1 MNSNHTWASRRAR
14 PLRLALASVFTLAAC
29 GDSGGE
35 TETNASTTSPT
46 TTSTDPGTTN
56 PTPTSAG
63 ATTGSTTT
71 AASTAAPTTA
81 GPMTGSS
88 QTSAGSETTETS
100 ATSTEPGTTGGG
112 NMGCLED
119 GHYFPDG
126 SIWYQNH
133 ADAAVHPDSPAIIS
147 WLEDAGWGAG
157 DEFRVDFSIEVLD
170 ADANTPKLDFIETGD
185 FFSPD
190 CDHVPIPVPAGGA
203 IEGEDGYQCESD
215 GDCHLIVRDPDSC
228 VLYEMW
234 RADYDGNTFN
244 GGCLALWFMDQV
256 YGDTGRGDGCTSAD
270 AAGFPIAPL
279 LFSADEVAAG
289 EIDHAIRFILPNAHI
304 RHLVYVPPCTHSTNP
319 TSGGDDAP
327 PYGVHLR
334 LRPDYDLNAL
344 PNEGAKVV
352 ARALQEYG
360 MFLADGGQIALT
372 AQSDRFTTNKW
383 EGLLGPHDL
392 VGIRP
397 ADFEVIDHGD
407 YKTWSGDLCTR
418 EPITTLP

>member
-1 MNSNHTWASRRAR
+1 MNLMDAWNSPRAR
-14 PLRLALASVFTLAAC
+14 GRLALASTLALALAAC
-29 GDSGGE
+29 GDSSGE
-35 TETNASTTSPT
+35 TETNASTSNASESTSPT
-46 TTSTDPGTTN
+46 SSSATTSAGVTTSDATASPTAGPATAGTMTGASQTGTDPGE
-56 PTPTSAG
+56 TSEG
-63 ATTGSTTT
+63 TTT
-71 AASTAAPTTA
+71 T
-81 GPMTGSS
+81 
-88 QTSAGSETTETS
+88 
-100 ATSTEPGTTGGG
+100 TEPGTTGGG

-126 SIWYQNH
+126 SIWYENH

-147 WLEDAGWGAG
+147 WLEDAGWGAN

-185 FFSPD
+185 FYSPD
-190 CDHVPIPVPAGGA
+190 CDHVPIPVPEGGA
-203 IEGEDGYQCESD
+203 IEGEDGYQCLSD
-215 GDCHLIVRDPDSC
+215 GDCHLIVRDADSC

-234 RADYDGNTFN
+234 RADYDGDTFN

-334 LRPDYDLNAL
+334 LRPDYDLSAL

-372 AQSDRFTTNKW
+372 AQSDRFTANKW

-392 VGIRP
+392 IGIRP
-397 ADFEVIDHGD
+397 SDFEVIDHGD